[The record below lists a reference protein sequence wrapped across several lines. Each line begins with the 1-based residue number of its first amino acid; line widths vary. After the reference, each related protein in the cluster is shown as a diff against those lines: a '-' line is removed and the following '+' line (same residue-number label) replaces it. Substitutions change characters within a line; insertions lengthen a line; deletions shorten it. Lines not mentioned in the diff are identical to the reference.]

1 MLTKER
7 GRFDTVNEAR
17 PSRTRRSRRSDE
29 PATEPGNWVVRR
41 EPVGAYGAQPAPP
54 PPILPVTSAG
64 QARRTEKDLGR
75 RRYTLGAYAYMAS
88 GLAVAAIVAHLTA
101 DSSFH
106 HSIVGTLLLTPFVWP
121 LVAAPLG
128 LVMLLALTVDD
139 MDLISAEA
147 IFWVYAVLVGFSVDC
162 IAMVYTG
169 VSVMPVFLAGAITF
183 AAMSLCGF
191 ITGRWLSETGSFVVA
206 GLSGAGLVGITSFL
220 LYATATEFALSLTGL
235 IVFVTL
241 AAWDR
246 QRIEEI
252 YRTRSRDNS
261 AHGLA
266 VLGALALY
274 VDASVFPLLL
284 QFKPRA

>member
-1 MLTKER
+1 
-7 GRFDTVNEAR
+7 
-17 PSRTRRSRRSDE
+17 
-29 PATEPGNWVVRR
+29 
-41 EPVGAYGAQPAPP
+41 
-54 PPILPVTSAG
+54 
-64 QARRTEKDLGR
+64 
-75 RRYTLGAYAYMAS
+75 MAS

-101 DSSFH
+101 DSPFH
-106 HSIVGTLLLTPFVWP
+106 HAIVDTLLLTPFVWP
-121 LVAAPLG
+121 LLAAPLG

-169 VSVMPVFLAGAITF
+169 VSVMPVFLAGAIAF

-206 GLSGAGLVGITSFL
+206 ALSSGGLVGVTSLL
-220 LYATATEFALSLTGL
+220 LYATAAQFALSLIGL
-235 IVFVTL
+235 VVFVTL